1 MPDWK
6 PLIRTRIAKLNLTAP
21 REAEIIE
28 EFSQHAEDRYR
39 ELRSAGAS
47 DADAVRGALAEL
59 GGTGSLVSELRT
71 TERPQPRDHFLSGL
85 FADVRFG
92 LRMWRQNPGVTI
104 LALLALALGI
114 GANTAIFS
122 VVNGVLLQPLAY
134 PDPAR
139 LIKIYES
146 DAAFSYSS
154 VAYLNYLDWKQTSQS
169 FTGMGAYRNDAFNFT
184 SGGAPEQITGVYAT
198 ASLFPAIG
206 VPAELGRTFLPEED
220 RQNAGCSV
228 VITDGFWKR
237 RFGASP
243 TVLGKSLTL
252 NGLNCSVIGV
262 LPASVTLRRDAEVYL
277 PIELYTSVEL
287 RNRDSHPG
295 INVIA
300 RLKPGVTL
308 ANAQAEIAAIAG
320 RLALEYPKTNAGHGA
335 RAVAMKED
343 LVGSIRPTLLLLL
356 GAVAFVLIIA
366 CANVANLLLA
376 RSTARKRE
384 FAIRTALG
392 ADRARVVRQL
402 LTESVLF
409 SIGGAL
415 LGLILAAFGTRLVLA
430 AAPSNL
436 PRTDAIGIDPYVLL
450 FTLSVSLVTGILFGL
465 APAVAG
471 ARTDPQDSLREFTR
485 GSGGGRRRTEGI
497 FVAVEVALA
506 VVLLAGAGLM
516 MRSVWQLW
524 QVDPGFNTHN
534 LLTAE
539 VAVSPTAVGDGHR
552 IRTAYDQMLDRLS
565 ATPGIDAAAITSL
578 LPLGGSD
585 SENSYWV
592 GTGPQPP
599 LEQMST
605 AMFSVVS
612 PDYQSAMQFPLL
624 RGRFFDRRDT
634 LSTPPVVV
642 IDDVMARHCFP
653 GQDAVGKQL
662 SLGGLGTISV
672 IGVVRHIKMWGLDSD
687 DTAKIRDQLYFPWGQ
702 VPDKYLPE
710 AVAGVDLVVRA
721 RQEPLSL
728 VPSIAAQVAGPTRDQ
743 PLYAVR
749 TMEEVIARSLAER
762 RFTMLVLL
770 IFAATALALAAVGI
784 YGVMSYAVTRQHQ
797 EIGIRTAL
805 GATRNEIIGMVL
817 WRGLKLTGAGM
828 AVGIAAAFALTRLMS
843 GMLYGV
849 RPADP
854 VTLLS
859 VLLLLGGVAVLA
871 CYIPARR
878 ATAVDPATVLRA

>member
-6 PLIRTRIAKLNLTAP
+6 PLIRKRIAKLNLTAP

-28 EFSQHAEDRYR
+28 ELSQHAEDRYR

-47 DADAVRGALAEL
+47 DAEAVRGALAEL
-59 GGTGSLVSELRT
+59 GATGSLVTQLRT
-71 TERPQPRDHFLSGL
+71 TERPQPKDHFLSGL
-85 FADVRFG
+85 FADVRYG

-122 VVNGVLLQPLAY
+122 VVNGVLLQPLSY
-134 PDPAR
+134 PDAAR
-139 LIKIYES
+139 LVKLYES
-146 DAAFSYSS
+146 DSAFTHAS
-154 VAYLNYLDWKQTSQS
+154 VSYLNYLDWKQASQS
-169 FTGMGAYRNDAFNFT
+169 FIGMGAYRNDQFNFT
-184 SGGAPEQITGVYAT
+184 GSGEPEQIAGAYAS
-198 ASLFPAIG
+198 AALFPVIG
-206 VPAELGRTFLPEED
+206 VPAELGRTFVAEED
-220 RQNAGCSV
+220 REGAGCSV
-228 VITDGFWKR
+228 LLADGFWKR

-243 TVLGKSLTL
+243 AVLGKALTL
-252 NGLNCSVIGV
+252 NGASCSVIGV
-262 LPASVTLRRDAEVYL
+262 LPSSVSIRRDADVYL
-277 PIELYTSVEL
+277 PLELYTSVQL
-287 RNRDSHPG
+287 RDRDSHPG

-300 RLKPGVTL
+300 RLKPGVSL
-308 ANAQAEIAAIAG
+308 ANAQAEISAIAG
-320 RLALEYPKTNAGHGA
+320 RLALQYPKTNAGHGA
-335 RAVAMKED
+335 HAVAMKED
-343 LVGSIRPTLLLLL
+343 MVGSIRPTLLLLL

-392 ADRARVVRQL
+392 ADRARVLRQL

-409 SIGGAL
+409 SLGGAA

-436 PRTDAIGIDPYVLL
+436 PRADAIGIDPYVLL
-450 FTLSVSLVTGILFGL
+450 FTLLVSLATGILFGL
-465 APAVAG
+465 APALAG

-485 GSGGGRRRTEGI
+485 GSSSGRRRTEGI

-516 MRSVWQLW
+516 MQSVWRLW
-524 QVDPGFNTHN
+524 QVDPGFNTRN
-534 LLTAE
+534 LLTAQ
-539 VAVSPTAVGDGHR
+539 VAVSPTATASGQR
-552 IRTAYDQMLDRLS
+552 IRLTYDQMLERVA
-565 ATPGIDAAAITSL
+565 ATPGITAAAITSL
-578 LPLGGSD
+578 LPLGESD

-599 LEQMST
+599 LEQMSS
-605 AMFSVVS
+605 AMFYVVT
-612 PDYQSAMQFPLL
+612 PDYRSAMQFPLL

-634 LSTPPVVV
+634 LSSPTVVV

-662 SLGGLGTISV
+662 SLGGLGPITIV
-672 IGVVRHIKMWGLDSD
+672 GVARHVKQWGLDSD
-687 DTAKIRDQLYFPWGQ
+687 DTAKIRDQMYFPFAQ

-710 AVAGVDLVVRA
+710 AVAGVDLVVRTQ
-721 RQEPLSL
+721 QEPLSM
-728 VPSIAAQVAGPTRDQ
+728 VPALAPQVAGPTRDQ

-749 TMEEVIARSLAER
+749 TMEQVISRSLSER

-784 YGVMSYAVTRQHQ
+784 YGVMSYAVTRQHH
-797 EIGIRTAL
+797 EIGIRSAL
-805 GATRNEIIGMVL
+805 GATRGEIVGMVL
-817 WRGLKLTGAGM
+817 WRGLKLTGTGM
-828 AVGIAAAFALTRLMS
+828 AIGTVAAFALTRLMS
-843 GMLYGV
+843 GLLYGV

-854 VTLLS
+854 LTLLS
-859 VLLLLGGVAVLA
+859 VLLLLGSVSVLA

-878 ATAVDPATVLRA
+878 ATAVDPATVLRY